1 MYYCA
6 YKSGFLSILHSLD
19 KLNRKKSKQ
28 LQLHEDSEESKDT
41 AGTDVVSSSVD
52 GGMQLLL

>member
-19 KLNRKKSKQ
+19 KLNRKKNEQ

-41 AGTDVVSSSVD
+41 AVTDVVSSSVD
-52 GGMQLLL
+52 GGRQPLL